1 MIVKNVRDIVATR
14 IPISHNVN
22 TMLKRNSTK
31 SVLQCYGLKDL
42 EHIEIYIYVSS
53 YLKWDEWTIIGVDYY
68 N

>member
-1 MIVKNVRDIVATR
+1 
-14 IPISHNVN
+14 
-22 TMLKRNSTK
+22 MLKRNSTK
-31 SVLQCYGLKDL
+31 SALQRYGLKYL